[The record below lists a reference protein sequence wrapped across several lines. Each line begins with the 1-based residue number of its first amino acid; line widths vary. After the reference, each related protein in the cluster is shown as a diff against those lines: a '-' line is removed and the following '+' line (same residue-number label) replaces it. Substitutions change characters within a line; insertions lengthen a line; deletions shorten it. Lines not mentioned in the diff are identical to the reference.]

1 MTVLIISDLEKFPLQ
16 ISSSEY
22 WIPSNN
28 TVSGDY
34 WLQLEA
40 QNDLDKAGINYTIGE
55 IEIKQEEI
63 E

>member
-34 WLQLEA
+34 WLKLEA
-40 QNDLDKAGINYTIGE
+40 QNDLDKSGINYTIGE
-55 IEIKQEEI
+55 IEIKQEDL
-63 E
+63 